1 MRNLLYLLTFF
12 IVTPITLGTSLFAL
26 NVVRS
31 INQEQTLASPL
42 NSSLGSL
49 NALEAPRYGSQVY
62 ASLPDPVGKV
72 AGAATAQDA
81 RVEIVRQYLAK
92 YRSPLELHAQ
102 KIVDEAEKNGLD
114 FRLLVAIAQ
123 QESNLCK
130 KIPGSSYNCWGWGI
144 HSKGTLRFE
153 SYDQAIETVSQG
165 LKEEYIDKGYDTPEQ
180 IMAKY
185 TPSSPGSWAAG
196 INQFLS
202 EME

>member
-1 MRNLLYLLTFF
+1 MRNLLYILTFF

-26 NVVRS
+26 NVVGS
-31 INQEQTLASPL
+31 INKEQTLTSPL
-42 NSSLGSL
+42 NSSQSLL

-81 RVEIVRQYLAK
+81 RVEIIRQYLAK
-92 YRSPLELHAQ
+92 YRSPLEPYAQ

-130 KIPGSSYNCWGWGI
+130 KIPGNSHNCWGWGV
-144 HSKGTLRFE
+144 HSRGTLRFE
-153 SYDQAIETVSQG
+153 SYEQGIETVSKG
-165 LKEEYIDKGYDTPEQ
+165 LKEDYFDKGYTTPEE

-185 TPSSPGSWAAG
+185 TPSSPGTWATG
-196 INQFLS
+196 VNQFLS